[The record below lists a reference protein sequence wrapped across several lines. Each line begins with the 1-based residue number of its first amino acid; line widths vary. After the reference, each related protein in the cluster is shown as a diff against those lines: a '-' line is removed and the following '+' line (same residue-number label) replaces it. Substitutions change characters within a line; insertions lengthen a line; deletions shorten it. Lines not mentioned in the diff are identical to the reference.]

1 MLTIA
6 GVVSLFLAFGHWI
19 TGPGP
24 TGFALNKALAGV
36 GAILLV
42 GGTSWT
48 ALDPQ
53 VPTTDATSFIAYLR

>member
-24 TGFALNKALAGV
+24 TGFALNKALAVV
-36 GAILLV
+36 GAMLLV